1 MHPVAPLCLQDIPV
15 GWESAPPRPLF
26 QPPACSP
33 SPSSRACTD
42 HILLPVLKAD
52 PGVVLLLQSRGLQGI
67 PHLCVALQ
75 SKAPF
80 SPADTL
86 NGGRGGGLSALRGRG
101 LCRFLPA
108 RGYLLGPGHP
118 LHSVSQ
124 VRELPLAV
132 RQLAVQI
139 EGVGGHFFFL

>member
-1 MHPVAPLCLQDIPV
+1 MGV
-15 GWESAPPRPLF
+15 SATPTSV
-26 QPPACSP
+26 PPACSP
-33 SPSSRACTD
+33 SPSSGACTD
-42 HILLPVLKAD
+42 HILLAVLKAD

-67 PHLCVALQ
+67 PHLCVTLQ
-75 SKAPF
+75 GKAPF
-80 SPADTL
+80 SRADTV
-86 NGGRGGGLSALRGRG
+86 NGGLSALRGCG

-108 RGYLLGPGHP
+108 RGYLLGPGHR

-124 VRELPLAV
+124 VCELPLAV